1 MHATAVHVLPGM
13 LRYLGVAGDDIEDLS
28 QEVLLG
34 AYTSLPR
41 YDPAYSAKAGGP
53 ASAPQ
58 PASPSPPALPP
69 PPASPPLQDFVS
81 AVPAAAAETAPEQ
94 DDTALP
100 PHVRPARHPAG
111 RSRPHGLGKH
121 WRAESTWLFGIA
133 WRQVRHHLERAYRRR
148 EVPVGLADAACFE
161 NADVAPSSEQR
172 VATKERVAV
181 AIHVLAKIP
190 PERRAVL
197 LLADAYEVPI
207 REIARAL
214 ELNENTAAS
223 RLRLARED
231 YRAAV
236 KRLRPEEQ
244 HALRSG
250 LLLLPLFSIASSR
263 AAVASR
269 PVHSAAVE
277 TNAPAT
283 RPDLPSDPGQQDLAD
298 RSGRLARLARLPRL
312 PRLPRPVARLAR
324 PLARFLR
331 PALEWGTAG
340 AGGAAMVAALA
351 HAPIPWAER
360 LGPVAGPLTVSIAS
374 RAGALP
380 RREIDPGEA
389 PRSEAPRLDTTSDKE
404 SSSSRAPTPAPA
416 DVLGQRNPATPQQ
429 HAPSNQDDEPLA
441 EELRLLDAAKLALLR
456 GDRTTAMARI
466 AAHERRF
473 PQGRLKLMR
482 ERLRSKLEAPP
493 PAPAV
498 APALAAPAPA
508 APAPA
513 APAPTAVAPAAVAP
527 AVPAPT
533 AVAPAAPAPAAPPGG
548 TTRQEL
554 P

>member
-13 LRYLGVAGDDIEDLS
+13 LRYLGVAEDDIEDLS

-41 YDPAYSAKAGGP
+41 YDPAYSAEAGAP

-69 PPASPPLQDFVS
+69 PALPPPPASPPLQYFVS
-81 AVPAAAAETAPEQ
+81 AVPAAATESAPEH

-100 PHVRPARHPAG
+100 AHVRPAPRHPAG
-111 RSRPHGLGKH
+111 RSRPHSLGKH
-121 WRAESTWLFGIA
+121 WRSESTWLFGIA

-172 VATKERVAV
+172 IATKERVAV
-181 AIHVLAKIP
+181 AIHLLAKIP

-197 LLADAYEVPI
+197 LLADAYEIPI

-250 LLLLPLFSIASSR
+250 LLMLPIFSIASSR
-263 AAVASR
+263 SAVASR
-269 PVHSAAVE
+269 PAHSAAVE

-298 RSGRLARLARLPRL
+298 RSGRLARVARLT
-312 PRLPRPVARLAR
+312 RPVARLAR

-360 LGPVAGPLTVSIAS
+360 LGPVAGPLTSSIAS

-389 PRSEAPRLDTTSDKE
+389 PQSEAPRLDATSDKEMSDKE

-416 DVLGQRNPATPQQ
+416 DVLGQHKPATPQQ

-441 EELRLLDAAKLALLR
+441 EELRLLDAAKQALLQ

-482 ERLRSKLEAPP
+482 ERLRSKLEALPS
-493 PAPAV
+493 APAV
-498 APALAAPAPA
+498 APAPAVP
-508 APAPA
+508 P
-513 APAPTAVAPAAVAP
+513 APAAVAP
-527 AVPAPT
+527 A
-533 AVAPAAPAPAAPPGG
+533 APAGG

>member
-13 LRYLGVAGDDIEDLS
+13 LRYLGVAEDDIEDLS

-41 YDPAYSAKAGGP
+41 YNPAYSAEAGGP
-53 ASAPQ
+53 ASAPP
-58 PASPSPPALPP
+58 PASPPQPALPP
-69 PPASPPLQDFVS
+69 PPASPPQPALPPPPASPPPPALPPPPAPPPLQHFVS

-100 PHVRPARHPAG
+100 PHVRPAPPLPAG
-111 RSRPHGLGKH
+111 RSRSRPHGLGKH
-121 WRAESTWLFGIA
+121 WRSESTWLFGIA

-172 VATKERVAV
+172 IATKERIAV
-181 AIHVLAKIP
+181 AISLLAKIP

-197 LLADAYEVPI
+197 ILADAYEVPM
-207 REIARAL
+207 RDIARAL
-214 ELNENTAAS
+214 ELNDNTVSS

-250 LLLLPLFSIASSR
+250 LLMLPLFS
-263 AAVASR
+263 VASVTSSTSPIAAH
-269 PVHSAAVE
+269 PVHPAAVE
-277 TNAPAT
+277 MNAPAA
-283 RPDLPSDPGQQDLAD
+283 RPDLPRDPGHQDRAD
-298 RSGRLARLARLPRL
+298 ESGRVARLARLA
-312 PRLPRPVARLAR
+312 RPVARLAR
-324 PLARFLR
+324 PLARYLR

-340 AGGAAMVAALA
+340 VGGAAMVAALA

-360 LGPVAGPLTVSIAS
+360 LGPVAGPLIVSSAVDAHALS
-374 RAGALP
+374 QRATHPGDAP
-380 RREIDPGEA
+380 RSEA
-389 PRSEAPRLDTTSDKE
+389 PRSEAPRLGATSDKD
-404 SSSSRAPTPAPA
+404 TPAPRA
-416 DVLGQRNPATPQQ
+416 SAPAPASVLGQHKAATPQQ
-429 HAPSNQDDEPLA
+429 HAPSGQDQDDEPLA
-441 EELRLLDAAKLALLR
+441 EELRLLDSAKQALLK
-456 GDRTTAMARI
+456 GDRMTAMERI

-482 ERLRSKLEAPP
+482 ERLRSKVEAPP

-498 APALAAPAPA
+498 TPAPA
-508 APAPA
+508 
-513 APAPTAVAPAAVAP
+513 
-527 AVPAPT
+527 
-533 AVAPAAPAPAAPPGG
+533 GG
-548 TTRQEL
+548 ATRQEL

>member
-13 LRYLGVAGDDIEDLS
+13 LRYLGVAEDDIEDLS

-41 YDPAYSAKAGGP
+41 YNPAYSAEAGGP
-53 ASAPQ
+53 ASAPP
-58 PASPSPPALPP
+58 PASPPQPALPPPPASPPPPALPP
-69 PPASPPLQDFVS
+69 PPASPPLPDFVS
-81 AVPAAAAETAPEQ
+81 AVPAAAAETAQAQ

-100 PHVRPARHPAG
+100 PLDRPAPRHPAG
-111 RSRPHGLGKH
+111 PSRPHGLGKH
-121 WRAESTWLFGIA
+121 WRSESTWLFGIA
-133 WRQVRHHLERAYRRR
+133 WRKVRHHLERAYRRR

-161 NADVAPSSEQR
+161 GTDVAPSSEQR
-172 VATKERVAV
+172 IATKERIAV
-181 AIHVLAKIP
+181 AIALLAKIP

-197 LLADAYEVPI
+197 ILADACEIPM

-214 ELNENTAAS
+214 ELNENTVSS

-250 LLLLPLFSIASSR
+250 LLMLPLFSAASSSS
-263 AAVASR
+263 AVAAR

-283 RPDLPSDPGQQDLAD
+283 RPDLPRDTGQQDRAD
-298 RSGRLARLARLPRL
+298 RSGRVARLARRA
-312 PRLPRPVARLAR
+312 RPVARLAR

-340 AGGAAMVAALA
+340 VGGAAMVAALA
-351 HAPIPWAER
+351 RAPIPWAER
-360 LGPVAGPLTVSIAS
+360 LGPVAGPLIVSSAVDA
-374 RAGALP
+374 RALSQRGTP
-380 RREIDPGEA
+380 PGEA
-389 PRSEAPRLDTTSDKE
+389 PRFEAPRLGATSDKE
-404 SSSSRAPTPAPA
+404 TPAARAPTPAPA
-416 DVLGQRNPATPQQ
+416 SVLGQHKAATPQQ
-429 HAPSNQDDEPLA
+429 HAPSSQDRDDEPLA
-441 EELRLLDAAKLALLR
+441 EELRLLDSAKRALLK
-456 GDRTTAMARI
+456 GDRTTAMERI

-482 ERLRSKLEAPP
+482 ERLRSKVEAPP

-498 APALAAPAPA
+498 APAPAAAPAPA
-508 APAPA
+508 
-513 APAPTAVAPAAVAP
+513 
-527 AVPAPT
+527 
-533 AVAPAAPAPAAPPGG
+533 GG
-548 TTRQEL
+548 ATGQEG